1 MLSDQIKQA
10 ICWTLIH
17 SLWQGLL
24 LAVIAGAVIMAS
36 RKSGPVIR
44 YHILSL
50 IFFLFI
56 TASCTTF
63 IIQYQKASSG
73 DYSSNTQFREDN
85 SVAATIGGYPKN
97 VNAASNA
104 FSEIFTNYFNE
115 HASFVVIIWLI
126 IITAQCIR
134 LVANAS
140 YVQRIKHYK
149 THAPAQY
156 WGERML
162 FLANKLGIKK
172 TIRLLQSEIV
182 KSPVVTGFF
191 KPVILFPFGI
201 MSQLP
206 ANQVE
211 AVLLHELAHIVRKDY
226 FVNMLQHVAEIF
238 FFFNPGLLWVSSLIR
253 DERENCC
260 DDMAISETKRKQDFV
275 RALVSFQ
282 EYNLSGSKLVLAF
295 PGKKN
300 HLLNRA
306 KRILTDHN
314 KTLNNMEKIT
324 LASGIAIICLI
335 TIAFTKIQKEQ
346 TRDIKQVTK
355 TLSPNENARDT
366 LPDKIISIETPYTYD
381 VHFDGKKYTLKEEDG
396 KVVELY
402 VDGKKIANDK
412 IGDYK
417 EAIEKIHVSM
427 KQQQEELQ
435 EQNAV
440 LEKQSAE
447 LAEQQDYLRKKRE
460 DMKVEENQKL
470 SAEQMEKL
478 NRDQEELQENISA
491 LKADEEVMAMKFQ
504 RDQQDRALMATYDA
518 LKQDEIRVK
527 DQIKILQQQDYVEHS
542 ELLKKQIF
550 ELKEKQLAQQEKL
563 LEMNRAILD
572 RQQNIHG
579 KDGFFEYNSAAI
591 TFDGSAKFSYA
602 PDALSETETFRSY
615 PLTSAINQLLAEGL
629 INSKEDLEFTLDN
642 KILKV
647 NGKLQPEELHARFKG
662 QYLKSPED
670 HIIYARHGHSI
681 TGNIEIKN

>member
-1 MLSDQIKQA
+1 
-10 ICWTLIH
+10 
-17 SLWQGLL
+17 
-24 LAVIAGAVIMAS
+24 
-36 RKSGPVIR
+36 
-44 YHILSL
+44 
-50 IFFLFI
+50 
-56 TASCTTF
+56 
-63 IIQYQKASSG
+63 
-73 DYSSNTQFREDN
+73 
-85 SVAATIGGYPKN
+85 
-97 VNAASNA
+97 
-104 FSEIFTNYFNE
+104 
-115 HASFVVIIWLI
+115 
-126 IITAQCIR
+126 
-134 LVANAS
+134 
-140 YVQRIKHYK
+140 
-149 THAPAQY
+149 
-156 WGERML
+156 
-162 FLANKLGIKK
+162 
-172 TIRLLQSEIV
+172 
-182 KSPVVTGFF
+182 
-191 KPVILFPFGI
+191 
-201 MSQLP
+201 
-206 ANQVE
+206 
-211 AVLLHELAHIVRKDY
+211 
-226 FVNMLQHVAEIF
+226 
-238 FFFNPGLLWVSSLIR
+238 
-253 DERENCC
+253 
-260 DDMAISETKRKQDFV
+260 
-275 RALVSFQ
+275 
-282 EYNLSGSKLVLAF
+282 
-295 PGKKN
+295 
-300 HLLNRA
+300 
-306 KRILTDHN
+306 
-314 KTLNNMEKIT
+314 
-324 LASGIAIICLI
+324 
-335 TIAFTKIQKEQ
+335 
-346 TRDIKQVTK
+346 
-355 TLSPNENARDT
+355 
-366 LPDKIISIETPYTYD
+366 
-381 VHFDGKKYTLKEEDG
+381 
-396 KVVELY
+396 
-402 VDGKKIANDK
+402 
-412 IGDYK
+412 
-417 EAIEKIHVSM
+417 M